1 MLSTLGPVVAG
12 TIMVHLER
20 TQEHSCK
27 NDRNLR
33 HL

>member
-1 MLSTLGPVVAG
+1 MLSTLDPVVAG

-20 TQEHSCK
+20 AQKHSYK
-27 NDRNLR
+27 NYRNLR